1 MPLTA
6 KAAMMLM
13 HLARHGCDTHDEL
26 PSMGDCKTVTDSQL
40 VRPNHDIIST
50 K

>member
-1 MPLTA
+1 MTLT
-6 KAAMMLM
+6 
-13 HLARHGCDTHDEL
+13 HLARHGCDTPAEL
-26 PSMGDCKTVTDSQL
+26 PPTGDCKTVTDSQL